1 MRSWNVF
8 ISFSI
13 VSGMVLGTQNHRES
27 WSDVKGKLVVPE
39 QLCVSRLLCTVVCNC
54 HFDDEYN
61 IIHSFLDKKRYNYQI
76 GAK

>member
-39 QLCVSRLLCTVVCNC
+39 QMCVVLTFYFTFMSIMCYV
-54 HFDDEYN
+54 
-61 IIHSFLDKKRYNYQI
+61 
-76 GAK
+76 

>member
-39 QLCVSRLLCTVVCNC
+39 QMCDQGSRYQDTKDPNC
-54 HFDDEYN
+54 PN
-61 IIHSFLDKKRYNYQI
+61 IL
-76 GAK
+76 